1 MPYRDRIAKL
11 REEHQRLN
19 AQVDRLERE
28 HLAEEN
34 GGVSAEHLSELKKKR
49 LQYLDEIRR
58 LERLQYEERLR
69 IEWDNDE

>member
-11 REEHQRLN
+11 REDHQRLN
-19 AQVDRLERE
+19 VQIDKLERE

-34 GGVSAEHLSELKKKR
+34 GGVSAEHLSDLKKKR

-58 LERLQYEERLR
+58 LERLQYEERLKVD
-69 IEWDNDE
+69 WGDE

>member
-11 REEHQRLN
+11 REDHQRLN
-19 AQVDRLERE
+19 AQIDRLERE

-34 GGVSAEHLSELKKKR
+34 GGVSPEQLSELKKKR

-58 LERLQYEERLR
+58 LERLQYEERLKV
-69 IEWDNDE
+69 EWGDE

>member
-1 MPYRDRIAKL
+1 MPYRDRIEKL
-11 REEHQRLN
+11 RETHQRLN
-19 AQVDRLERE
+19 VQIDKLERE

-34 GGVSAEHLSELKKKR
+34 GGVSTETLSEMKKKR

-69 IEWDNDE
+69 IEWSDE

>member
-11 REEHQRLN
+11 REDHQRLN
-19 AQVDRLERE
+19 AQIDKLERE

-34 GGVSAEHLSELKKKR
+34 GGVSTEQLSELKKKR

-58 LERLQYEERLR
+58 LERLQYEERLKV
-69 IEWDNDE
+69 EWGDE

>member
-11 REEHQRLN
+11 REDHQRLN
-19 AQVDRLERE
+19 AQIDKLERE

-34 GGVSAEHLSELKKKR
+34 GGVSVEHLSELKKKR

-58 LERLQYEERLR
+58 LERLQYEEQLKV
-69 IEWDNDE
+69 EWGDE

>member
-11 REEHQRLN
+11 REDHQQLN
-19 AQVDRLERE
+19 VQIDRLERE

-34 GGVSAEHLSELKKKR
+34 GGVSSEQMSELKKKR

-58 LERLQYEERLR
+58 LERLQYEERLKV
-69 IEWDNDE
+69 EWSDE

>member
-11 REEHQRLN
+11 REDHQRLN
-19 AQVDRLERE
+19 VQIDKLERE

-34 GGVSAEHLSELKKKR
+34 GGVSAEHLSDLKKKR

-58 LERLQYEERLR
+58 LERLQYEEQLKV
-69 IEWDNDE
+69 EWGDE